1 MSRRASVVIIGGG
14 VTGASIA
21 FHLTLAGVRDVVLL
35 ERRSLA
41 SGGTGR
47 SVGIVR
53 QLYPT
58 AETSQMVVRSLGV
71 FQHFRDTEK
80 SVRMSAGGVK
90 RSAANRA
97 TSRAA
102 R

>member
-1 MSRRASVVIIGGG
+1 MSRTAGVVIVGGG

-21 FHLTLAGVRDVVLL
+21 FHLAGLGVRDVLVL
-35 ERRSLA
+35 ERNALA

-58 AETSQMVVRSLGV
+58 PETMQMVVRSLAKTIV
-71 FQHFRDTEK
+71 QNWAI
-80 SVRMSAGGVK
+80 V
-90 RSAANRA
+90 
-97 TSRAA
+97 
-102 R
+102 

>member
-1 MSRRASVVIIGGG
+1 MTRTADVVVVGGG

-21 FHLTLAGVRDVVLL
+21 FHLAALGVRRVLVL
-35 ERRSLA
+35 ERRFLA

-58 AETSQMVVRSLGV
+58 PETTAMVVRSLAVLRDFAERVGGRSGYVASGV
-71 FQHFRDTEK
+71 LI
-80 SVRMSAGGVK
+80 GVGPGM
-90 RSAANRA
+90 RA
-97 TSRAA
+97 SLE
-102 R
+102 